1 MLCACC
7 AGTASATGTPA
18 GTSISNRAE
27 VRYSIGGTPGNA
39 VSNPATVSVA
49 EVLDVNVTLQSPD
62 VSVVPGELLRVLRFR
77 VTNTGNGPEGLRLAL
92 DNLVAGDDFDPLAAV
107 DAIFFDSDGSGTL
120 TPADVAYLPGVN
132 DPVLDPD
139 ASVPMLL
146 VNAIPLGLVDGAT
159 GRSRLLASCATGT
172 GTPGSSFPGQGV
184 GGTEAVVG
192 ANGGSAAATGQ
203 YVVGDVA
210 VSLVKSVLVSNPSGG
225 NAPTSGAALQYQVQA
240 TVSGTG
246 TARSFAIDDLI
257 PTGTTYLAGSLR
269 LNGTALTDAA
279 DADAG
284 EFQAAVPRV
293 RVLLGDLSQ
302 ASGPQTVSFT
312 VTIR

>member
-1 MLCACC
+1 MGSFDLAALDRESYELILSGFLVTCKLAGGSLFCAILIG
-7 AGTASATGTPA
+7 AIVGTARWANLPVLRQIIWLYIETARNTPPLVQILFWYFSASVILPEWAFMRVRATGYEFTA
-18 GTSISNRAE
+18 AAVALSLYHGAFMAE
-27 VRYSIGGTPGNA
+27 VFRAGLN
-39 VSNPATVSVA
+39 SV
-49 EVLDVNVTLQSPD
+49 
-62 VSVVPGELLRVLRFR
+62 
-77 VTNTGNGPEGLRLAL
+77 
-92 DNLVAGDDFDPLAAV
+92 
-107 DAIFFDSDGSGTL
+107 GSGQFQAARALGMNFWQAMTRIMA
-120 TPADVAYLPGVN
+120 PQVARITAPPMVN
-132 DPVLDPD
+132 
-139 ASVPMLL
+139 
-146 VNAIPLGLVDGAT
+146 
-159 GRSRLLASCATGT
+159 
-172 GTPGSSFPGQGV
+172 
-184 GGTEAVVG
+184 E
-192 ANGGSAAATGQ
+192 
-203 YVVGDVA
+203 A

-240 TVSGTG
+240 TVTGTG

-257 PTGTTYLAGSLR
+257 PTGTTYVAGSLR